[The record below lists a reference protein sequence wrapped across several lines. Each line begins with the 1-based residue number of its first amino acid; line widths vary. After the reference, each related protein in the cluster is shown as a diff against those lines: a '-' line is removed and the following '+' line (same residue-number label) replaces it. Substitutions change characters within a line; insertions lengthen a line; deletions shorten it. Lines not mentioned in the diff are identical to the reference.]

1 MTYKNIVKYPNL
13 TFDQYR
19 SLGIGNS
26 RHSHSS
32 LKNMRDGIQIPF
44 KLATAKMQI
53 GTLVDEILTGSADL
67 THPQYSVGKKIAH
80 TLRTTWG
87 NAFNNMEKQLSY
99 TATIEHDGLELDVMG
114 RPDYVLQG
122 SAIVDLKVS
131 QVSTRDEAIRIADHF
146 NYDNALWHYGM
157 MAGAHSYY
165 LLVYCAKSGR
175 IEVIERKCLGAE
187 YWWADKVLLYGK

>member
-1 MTYKNIVKYPNL
+1 
-13 TFDQYR
+13 
-19 SLGIGNS
+19 
-26 RHSHSS
+26 
-32 LKNMRDGIQIPF
+32 MRDGIQTPF
-44 KLATAKMQI
+44 KPATAKMQI

-114 RPDYVLQG
+114 RTDYVLQG

-131 QVSTRDEAIRIADHF
+131 QVSTRDEAVRIADHF

-157 MAGAHSYY
+157 MAGARSYY

-175 IEVIERKCLGAE
+175 IEVIERKCKGAE